1 MNVYRNKKSGQLVR
15 TTGLVSG
22 ESWELLL
29 PDQEP
34 EQEPDQEPEQEPEQE
49 PVRKKKP
56 RGGK

>member
-34 EQEPDQEPEQEPEQE
+34 EQEPDQEPEQEP
-49 PVRKKKP
+49 VRKKKP